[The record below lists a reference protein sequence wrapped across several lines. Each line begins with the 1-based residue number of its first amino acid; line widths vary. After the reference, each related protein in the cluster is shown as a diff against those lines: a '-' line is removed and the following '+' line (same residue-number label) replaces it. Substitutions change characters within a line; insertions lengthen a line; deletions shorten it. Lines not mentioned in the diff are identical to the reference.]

1 VSKNTGFISHRR
13 LTLPT
18 DGTEQQVN
26 VTGSM
31 FICKEASYPF
41 EMSFN
46 DGQFFQFDQGLTFDI
61 APDLFTR
68 LAFRCLQ
75 DQGVPTAPAPTALE
89 FYCGNAQIVDSR
101 LNIVRDPDHYQIFAF
116 ELART
121 LLTIAKTIH
130 KPFAAASIG
139 AGLFAVF
146 YGTGGVGPGLA
157 GAPYDYRRAIVIT
170 NNDPLNDLEVYTL
183 GEVDDAPA
191 PGDRIATV
199 FPRMAWHLETSA
211 DLVVK
216 NETAVP
222 IACRVCEVF
231 YVAAP

>member
-1 VSKNTGFISHRR
+1 MSKNTGFISHRR
-13 LTLPT
+13 LTLPA
-18 DGTEQQVN
+18 DGTEMHVN

-46 DGQFFQFDQGLTFDI
+46 DGQYFQFDQGLTFDI
-61 APDLFTR
+61 KPDLFTR
-68 LAFRCLQ
+68 LSFRCMNE
-75 DQGVPTAPAPTALE
+75 GGSPPAATALE

-130 KPFAAASIG
+130 KPFAAATIAAG
-139 AGLFAVF
+139 AFAVF
-146 YGTGGVGPGLA
+146 YGTGGVGAGLA
-157 GAPYDYRRAIVIT
+157 GALYDYRRAIVIT
-170 NNDPLNDLEVYTL
+170 NNDPDADLEVYTL
-183 GEVDDAPA
+183 VAGA

-199 FPRMAWHLETSA
+199 FARQAWTLETSD

-216 NETAVP
+216 NESAGA

-231 YVAAP
+231 YIAT